1 MAQTDRGARR
11 LLLINPALS
20 AEGQRLNNVAGVTTM
35 EPLGLAYVAALTPP
49 NWDIRLVDEVAE
61 PLDLQLAAD
70 LVGITALTVTAPRA
84 YELATNFRRR
94 GTPRGAGRTASD
106 APAG

>member
-49 NWDIRLVDEVAE
+49 N
-61 PLDLQLAAD
+61 
-70 LVGITALTVTAPRA
+70 
-84 YELATNFRRR
+84 
-94 GTPRGAGRTASD
+94 
-106 APAG
+106 